1 LTQTA
6 RWRGRA
12 QIDAAGSASVSRLSR
27 NEPVFEGERPRQLIA
42 SRGWS
47 PFQKLW
53 CDELRMAQEPTA
65 SICVRREAP
74 VSAICVSLFVKAG
87 PNAMPER
94 FRYVSLA
101 CFKARSHPS
110 TIRVRAADFMPD
122 LNRVSV
128 CHCLAISASFF
139 Q

>member
-1 LTQTA
+1 MSC
-6 RWRGRA
+6 RGRSPSKTGSLRDNLET
-12 QIDAAGSASVSRLSR
+12 DAEPAASICA
-27 NEPVFEGERPRQLIA
+27 RPRQRAVCVNLCLLVLI
-42 SRGWS
+42 
-47 PFQKLW
+47 
-53 CDELRMAQEPTA
+53 
-65 SICVRREAP
+65 
-74 VSAICVSLFVKAG
+74 AG